1 MKPIIVSE
9 TYPYK
14 LDLAWEIISD
24 LKRSD
29 WVPGVENITLDGDV
43 RSFTME
49 GMGEIKEKILLCD
62 EQKKILQYSAIQ
74 TSIPIKHHLA
84 TIELAEIKEGF
95 LLKWTVEIQP
105 SSYIPA
111 IEQSVLVS
119 LKELHKVLKAI

>member
-62 EQKKILQYSAIQ
+62 EQKKNSSIFCYSDFNPNKA
-74 TSIPIKHHLA
+74 
-84 TIELAEIKEGF
+84 
-95 LLKWTVEIQP
+95 
-105 SSYIPA
+105 SSCYY
-111 IEQSVLVS
+111 
-119 LKELHKVLKAI
+119 